1 MHSSKFCLDP
11 AGSTPASYRLFD
23 AIVSMCVLVIVSD
36 RIELPFENVFFFG
49 YNIDYSNLLAIV
61 NILQIFVDCNIYCPD
76 AF

>member
-1 MHSSKFCLDP
+1 
-11 AGSTPASYRLFD
+11 
-23 AIVSMCVLVIVSD
+23 MCVPVIVSD